1 MAVYWIMLLLSAAM
15 GIPLCGLC
23 EKKESR
29 TVLLYCILSGAA
41 LTLISALRFGVG
53 YDYNLYAGWYYD
65 LNFVDFDGLRGGR
78 QEIGLFFP
86 LKLLNLFTSDYA
98 AAFPLISLLIY
109 PPLMTYIYR
118 HSDAPWISVTAFLGM
133 GLFFNSM
140 NFMRQFIAA
149 VICAFAFEYAVKG
162 CRVRYLLLILFAAS
176 FHRSALFLLPC
187 FLFVY
192 IDWNTAVLA
201 VTAILSAG
209 AYIFSGQLLR
219 LVTRFAYSDY
229 KMESSRDMINGLPI
243 AYTVMYGVLFL
254 AAFALRNRMNG
265 EKRSINMIIWCC
277 FAAFFFELIGSR
289 YAIVSRLALLFFI
302 PAVCLGTPK
311 IFSALYDIAE
321 KRKKGAGIAA
331 ILAAVLILSGN
342 YALLINRNYNGVVP
356 YKTIFER
363 TEVK

>member
-41 LTLISALRFGVG
+41 LTLVSALRFGVG

-65 LNFVDFDGLRGGR
+65 LNFLDFDELRGGR
-78 QEIGLFFP
+78 QEIGLFYP
-86 LKLLNLFTSDYA
+86 LKLLNIFTSDYA

-118 HSDAPWISVTAFLGM
+118 NSDDPWISVVAFLGM

-162 CRVRYLLLILFAAS
+162 CHVRYLLLILFAS
-176 FHRSALFLLPC
+176 VFHRSALFLLPC
-187 FLFVY
+187 FIFAY
-192 IDWNTAVLA
+192 IGWNMITFA
-201 VTAILSAG
+201 VTVLLSAG
-209 AYIFSGQLLR
+209 AYIFSEQLLG
-219 LVTRFAYSDY
+219 LVTRFVYSDY
-229 KMESSRDMINGLPI
+229 NIESGRDMVNGLPI

-289 YAIVSRLALLFFI
+289 YAVVSRLALLFFI
-302 PAVCLGTPK
+302 PGVCLGAPK
-311 IFSALYDIAE
+311 IFAALYGIAQD
-321 KRKKGAGIAA
+321 RKKGAGIAA

-342 YALLINRNYNGVVP
+342 YAMLIDRNYNGAVP
-356 YKTIFER
+356 YRTIFER
-363 TEVK
+363 TEVN

>member
-1 MAVYWIMLLLSAAM
+1 MAVYWIILLLSAGL

-29 TVLLYCILSGAA
+29 TVLLYCILAGAA

-65 LNFVDFDGLRGGR
+65 LNFVDLDRLRGGR
-78 QEIGLFFP
+78 QEIGLFYP
-86 LKLLNLFTSDYA
+86 LKLLNIFTSDYA
-98 AAFPLISLLIY
+98 AAFHLISLLIY

-118 HSDAPWISVTAFLGM
+118 NSDNPWISVAAFLGM

-149 VICAFAFEYAVKG
+149 VICAFAFGYAVKG
-162 CRVRYLLLILFAAS
+162 CRVRYLLLILFAAA

-187 FLFVY
+187 FIFAY
-192 IDWNTAVLA
+192 IGWNMVTLA
-201 VTAILSAG
+201 VTAVLSAG
-209 AYIFSGQLLR
+209 AYVFSEQVLR
-219 LVTRFAYSDY
+219 FVTRFVYSGYNID
-229 KMESSRDMINGLPI
+229 SSRDMVNGLPI
-243 AYTVMYGVLFL
+243 AYTLMYGVLFA
-254 AAFALRNRMNG
+254 AAFALRDHMKG

-302 PAVCLGTPK
+302 PGVCLGAPK
-311 IFSALYDIAE
+311 IIIALSDIAQ
-321 KRKKGAGIAA
+321 KKKKGAGTAVLI
-331 ILAAVLILSGN
+331 AAVLILSGN

>member
-1 MAVYWIMLLLSAAM
+1 MAVYWIMLLMSAAM

-29 TVLLYCILSGAA
+29 TVLLYCIVSGAA

-53 YDYNLYAGWYYD
+53 YDYNLYAGWYYN
-65 LNFVDFDGLRGGR
+65 LNFVDFDELRGER
-78 QEIGLFFP
+78 QEIGLFYL
-86 LKLLNLFTSDYA
+86 LKLVNIFTADHR
-98 AAFPLISLLIY
+98 AAFPLISVLIY

-118 HSDAPWISVTAFLGM
+118 HSDNPYLSTAAFLGM

-162 CRVRYLLLILFAAS
+162 CRMRYLLLILFASA

-187 FLFVY
+187 LIFAY
-192 IDWNTAVLA
+192 IGWNMATLAAMAVLSA
-201 VTAILSAG
+201 V
-209 AYIFSGQLLR
+209 AYIFSEQALR
-219 LVTRFAYSDY
+219 LVTSLVYSGYDIN
-229 KMESSRDMINGLPI
+229 SSTDMVNGLPI

-254 AAFALRNRMNG
+254 AAFALRDRMDG
-265 EKRSINMIIWCC
+265 EKRSINMIIWCS

-302 PAVCLGTPK
+302 PGVCLGVPK
-311 IFSALYDIAE
+311 MINSLYGIAE
-321 KRKKGAGIAA
+321 KRKKGAGIAVM
-331 ILAAVLILSGN
+331 LAAALLLSGN
-342 YALLINRNYNGVVP
+342 YALLISRNYNGAVP
-356 YKTIFER
+356 YKTVFER
-363 TEVK
+363 TGD

>member
-1 MAVYWIMLLLSAAM
+1 MAVYWIILLLSAAL

-23 EKKESR
+23 ERKESR
-29 TVLLYCILSGAA
+29 TVLLYCILAGAA
-41 LTLISALRFGVG
+41 LTLISALRFCVG
-53 YDYNLYAGWYYD
+53 YDYSLYAGWYYE
-65 LNFVDFDGLRGGR
+65 LNFVDFDELRGGR
-78 QEIGLFFP
+78 KEIGLFYL
-86 LKLLNLFTSDYA
+86 LKLLNIFTSDYA

-162 CRVRYLLLILFAAS
+162 CRVRYLLLILFAAA

-187 FLFVY
+187 FIFVY
-192 IDWNTAVLA
+192 IDWNMITLA
-201 VTAILSAG
+201 VTAVLSAA
-209 AYIFSGQLLR
+209 AYIFSEQALR
-219 LVTRFAYSDY
+219 FVTRFAYSDY
-229 KMESSRDMINGLPI
+229 KIESSNDMVNGLPP
-243 AYTVMYGVLFL
+243 AYTVMFGVLFA
-254 AAFALRNRMNG
+254 AAFLLRDRMNG
-265 EKRSINMIIWCC
+265 EKRSSNMIIWCS

-302 PAVCLGTPK
+302 PAVCLGVPK
-311 IFSALYDIAE
+311 IFAAIYGASE
-321 KRKKGAGIAA
+321 KKKKGAGIAVL
-331 ILAAVLILSGN
+331 IAAVLILSGN
-342 YALLINRNYNGVVP
+342 YGSLINRNYNGVVP

-363 TEVK
+363 TEAE